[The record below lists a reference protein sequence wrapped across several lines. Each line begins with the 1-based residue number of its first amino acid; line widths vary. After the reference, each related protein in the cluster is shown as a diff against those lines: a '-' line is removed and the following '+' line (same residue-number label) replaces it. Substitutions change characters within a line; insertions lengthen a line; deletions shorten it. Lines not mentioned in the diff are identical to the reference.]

1 MSCWKD
7 EETYH
12 KEVKFVADHLKSQA
26 QLLAHLMH
34 MTKHVCPICAISA
47 TINAYGNA
55 LAGLQGEFMLFT
67 PEQDAEFCR
76 QLTQLI
82 MTNNASH
89 RCPPTPSE
97 N

>member
-7 EETYH
+7 NEQYDRAVKPLALSLAEHATLYAKFMATLNGVCET
-12 KEVKFVADHLKSQA
+12 
-26 QLLAHLMH
+26 
-34 MTKHVCPICAISA
+34 CAASA
-47 TINAYGNA
+47 VINAYGNA
-55 LAGLQGEFMLFT
+55 LAMLHGDFVKFT